1 MGEIIN
7 KVSSSPKEYSDP
19 EKTISYL
26 FERELRVGI
35 QGDAESYINK
45 NPKYKSDL
53 EKNNFYELPTL
64 KDYVKYIYQKENNS
78 IFIIQ
83 DADGYTNL
91 RQDKNSSSKILQKI
105 KTGEQVE
112 VLDQNDDWWSIIS
125 KEGNKGYIHKS
136 RIKSR

>member
-1 MGEIIN
+1 M
-7 KVSSSPKEYSDP
+7 
-19 EKTISYL
+19 
-26 FERELRVGI
+26 
-35 QGDAESYINK
+35 
-45 NPKYKSDL
+45 
-53 EKNNFYELPTL
+53 
-64 KDYVKYIYQKENNS
+64 
-78 IFIIQ
+78 Q